1 LALADGLHT
10 GFFVLMGGSVAI
22 IILTLFLKDMPLRKT
37 APGTPETPIAKGEA
51 IAADPLV
58 SESNER
64 G

>member
-1 LALADGLHT
+1 
-10 GFFVLMGGSVAI
+10 MGGSVAI
-22 IILTLFLKDMPLRKT
+22 IILTLFLKDVPLRKT

-64 G
+64 V